1 LNRAIV
7 LELRNPTD
15 ETHTFHFGEGAR
27 VGRSPSTGQQIRA
40 SAAIN
45 FTVPAQ
51 SSRWVAFSSTGNL
64 ITTHTIDDIQVIPA
78 TEIIATEGNTS
89 IVELPNHWASAN
101 LETARNAFDMA
112 CREHMEGITEDSQRG
127 IGGYRLM
134 STFSRLRSERT
145 GRCGIYSPN
154 ALGFEYD
161 ESQESLHHHLL
172 NDHLRLVEAYG
183 QGYDRPDAIRLELT
197 NTTTQPIHLRMQP
210 GTAFEQR
217 DKQSN
222 QQNVVLKDEID
233 VTILPGESTTV
244 TAHGMCANRTGA
256 PPDGHLLVTPFRLMD
271 ANNIMSR
278 RGSEQHDLWSRTDTN
293 GRQGRM

>member
-1 LNRAIV
+1 MNRAII
-7 LELRNPTD
+7 LELRNPSD
-15 ETHTFHFGEGAR
+15 ETHTFHFREGAR
-27 VGRSPSTGQQIRA
+27 VGRSPSTGRQIRA
-40 SAAIN
+40 AEATS

-51 SSRWVAFSSTGNL
+51 SSRWVAFSLNGSL
-64 ITTHTIDDIQVIPA
+64 VTTHTIDDIQVTSA
-78 TEIIATEGNTS
+78 SEIIASEGNTS
-89 IVELPNHWASAN
+89 VVTLPNHWASAN
-101 LETARNAFDMA
+101 LDVARTAFDQA
-112 CREHMEGITEDSQRG
+112 CRNHIQGITEDVERG

-145 GRCGIYSPN
+145 GQCGIYSPA

-161 ESQESLHHHLL
+161 GSQESLHHHLL

-183 QGYDRPDAIRLELT
+183 QGYDQPDAIRLELT

-256 PPDGHLLVTPFRLMD
+256 SPDGHLLVTPFRLMN